1 MNLAAPYWPPIDKQK
16 AKAHV
21 QGDPLLKQPYK
32 PSLPGHPWDPE
43 TRCNGDLQ
51 DTTSGQQQVSG
62 ELFPPRLGLPHE
74 EGPQTSRTLALDPG
88 VPRIL

>member
-1 MNLAAPYWPPIDKQK
+1 MKNAPYCQPMKQK
-16 AKAHV
+16 AKAHLNV

-32 PSLPGHPWDPE
+32 PSLPRHPGDPK
-43 TRCNGDLQ
+43 TRKNGDLQ

-74 EGPQTSRTLALDPG
+74 EGPQTSWTLALDPG